1 MRLYKKTLPSLS
13 ITRLTLKKRAY
24 TFPRTTEG
32 YGRPPEEHRQK
43 TGLALKFALALC
55 YARVN
60 MIRVTVAGR
69 PSVKQADEAKIIE
82 LLNWHIKV
90 LKAYEWHIRSK
101 RARDIILWI
110 RWLPIGISWSPQA
123 ALQTGS

>member
-1 MRLYKKTLPSLS
+1 MT
-13 ITRLTLKKRAY
+13 
-24 TFPRTTEG
+24 
-32 YGRPPEEHRQK
+32 
-43 TGLALKFALALC
+43 
-55 YARVN
+55 
-60 MIRVTVAGR
+60 RVTVAGR

-82 LLNWHIKV
+82 LLKWHIKV

-101 RARDIILWI
+101 SARDIWI